1 MKIFISADIEG
12 VNGIHSW
19 KETEKKHA
27 EYVRFAK
34 QMTQEVSAAAQAA
47 KDAGAT
53 YILIKDAHDSAM
65 NLIPEDL
72 PEYCELIR
80 GWDGGLCSMMS
91 GLDETFDAAIMI
103 GYHSPARSNGNTLS
117 HTMSTDIVDIT
128 CNNKPISEFHINT
141 YYAQSLGVPVVF
153 VSGDEELTRIIH
165 TENPNISTVST
176 KKGMH
181 GASWSKHPSI
191 TDKEIYDTVFAT
203 LQKKLDTSFFIDTP
217 NSFDIKIQYPHHK
230 TAYSNSF
237 YPGAQ
242 LLNSDTI
249 RYKTKKYADFL
260 TFLKFV

>member
-153 VSGDEELTRIIH
+153 VSGD
-165 TENPNISTVST
+165 
-176 KKGMH
+176 
-181 GASWSKHPSI
+181 
-191 TDKEIYDTVFAT
+191 
-203 LQKKLDTSFFIDTP
+203 
-217 NSFDIKIQYPHHK
+217 
-230 TAYSNSF
+230 
-237 YPGAQ
+237 
-242 LLNSDTI
+242 
-249 RYKTKKYADFL
+249 
-260 TFLKFV
+260 